1 MIQVFENF
9 LSSSELSEFKKQA
22 KQFSGKFSCFHTQN
36 VVEYIDGVKS
46 RQHILHKNHVPDIFN
61 KIINAS
67 SVDYEYIEW
76 WKNTSNKGIHKHA
89 DNDAGYANMTG
100 LIAFPMN
107 TYVYYTDIKIQS
119 GGQLTLYK
127 KNSEEILKVI
137 QPKQND
143 LIVFDSDIN
152 HSVAKFIGTR
162 ESYVI
167 NPWKNRPVQ
176 FCEFS
181 WKG

>member
-1 MIQVFENF
+1 MIQIFENF
-9 LSSSELSEFKKQA
+9 LSSSELSEFKNQA
-22 KQFSGKFSCFHTQN
+22 KKFSGKFSCFHTQN
-36 VVEYIDGVKS
+36 VVEYIDGAKS
-46 RQHILHKNHVPDIFN
+46 RQNILHKNHVPDIFN

-76 WKNTSNKGIHKHA
+76 WKNTSNKGMRKHA
-89 DNDAGYANMTG
+89 DNDAGYAHLTG

-137 QPKQND
+137 QPKEND

-181 WKG
+181 